1 MHYELLANGRAAA
14 FESLTYPALRHL
26 LALEPAVRFPA
37 EGDRRRVQPLAVGAS
52 EEAGPVGLAL
62 GCLPLGDGDAPELL
76 SFHLRTGGWRVPG
89 AADDLLARFEGA
101 VRDAGGASVGHV
113 YTTGRAETEVLE
125 ALLTRR
131 GWSPPETR
139 MVSLRFTLEEIS
151 STPWYQRYRRRTG
164 FDFSPWSAVGEEDL
178 ADLRASH
185 EKSPWI
191 AEDLVPWAFH
201 RERLD
206 PASSIAIRLDGA
218 IVGWVLNH
226 RLDEETVRF
235 TCSFLRRDLSR
246 RARIVPAYS
255 ESIDRAKAAGF
266 ERGLF
271 TVPKHHT
278 EMVAFVE
285 RWCAPWFGFVGET
298 RGVAKALA

>member
-1 MHYELLANGRAAA
+1 MDYELLADGRTSA
-14 FESLTYPALRHL
+14 FEPLTYPALRHL
-26 LALEPAVRFPA
+26 LALEPTVRFPA
-37 EGDRRRVQPLAVGAS
+37 EGDRRRIQPLAVGAS
-52 EEAGPVGLAL
+52 EQAAPVGLAL

-76 SFHLRTGGWRVPG
+76 SFYQRPERQTPL
-89 AADDLLARFEGA
+89 AADGLMALFEDAVCDAGFRSLGFVYTSGTREAEALEELLA
-101 VRDAGGASVGHV
+101 
-113 YTTGRAETEVLE
+113 
-125 ALLTRR
+125 RR

-139 MVSLRFTLEEIS
+139 MVTLRFTLEQLK
-151 STPWYQRYRRRTG
+151 STPWFERYRRRTG
-164 FDFSPWSAVGEEDL
+164 FGFVPWIEIGEAEV
-178 ADLRASH
+178 AALRASH
-185 EKSPWI
+185 EESGWI
-191 AEDLVPWAFH
+191 AEDLVPWGFDQQ
-201 RERLD
+201 RLD
-206 PASSIAIRLDGA
+206 AASSIAIRLGGE

-226 RLDEETVRF
+226 RIDERTIRF

-255 ESIDRAKAAGF
+255 ESIARAEAAGY

-298 RGVAKALA
+298 RGVAKALS